1 MRIAATVVPGKSADH
16 VYVLRWLRHQVRVA
30 GHARILWK
38 SDQEPAVKALRENV
52 MREMKDITIILEE
65 SPTKDS
71 QANGAVEKANH
82 MLANQCRVLKLQLE
96 ADCGM
101 AFPTTHCVIP
111 WLVSYA
117 CVTYNFFHIN
127 YTGRTPYEL
136 ARGKKMGRPLFY
148 FGERCLYLPTGIM
161 TKQAKLAPKWQK
173 GAFAG
178 MLEHSL
184 EYLVITQDGAVSKC
198 RDIKRLAQDEQFPS
212 PLVSELRALPWKP
225 RPGQELEEIQD
236 AAPSHAEP
244 DAEARQPMAP
254 GDEHNDDM
262 FRKFYITKRL
272 TQKYG
277 QTAGC
282 AGCFLPSRTH
292 SDNCRK
298 RIVDE
303 IKKDDGEMQRL
314 RKSRPAGMERAL
326 GTTETDTQEDG
337 GISGSR
343 VGIPAEDTGQD
354 GGISGSRVGIPAEA
368 AASSVK
374 RPAPEDTEGAAGA
387 ASSSVK
393 RTPPDD
399 TTRAVNTTTTKRTTE
414 VEPEDPATIE
424 RDRLR
429 FEEGR
434 DLFEQVATAARTAGK
449 TVQQT
454 DYYQDGEWDMDGL
467 MSDRVIYGQRMAV
480 EEGGLSTMQFAIEL
494 NEEKQESFGEAIVR
508 ELYSQ
513 CEFVD
518 EYTGMPLPQE
528 LVLAAR
534 AEELDD
540 YQNMEVFREVPIS
553 EAYA

>member
-1 MRIAATVVPGKSADH
+1 
-16 VYVLRWLRHQVRVA
+16 
-30 GHARILWK
+30 
-38 SDQEPAVKALRENV
+38 
-52 MREMKDITIILEE
+52 
-65 SPTKDS
+65 
-71 QANGAVEKANH
+71 
-82 MLANQCRVLKLQLE
+82 
-96 ADCGM
+96 
-101 AFPTTHCVIP
+101 
-111 WLVSYA
+111 
-117 CVTYNFFHIN
+117 
-127 YTGRTPYEL
+127 
-136 ARGKKMGRPLFY
+136 MGRPLFY

-184 EYLVITQDGAVSKC
+184 EYLVITQDGTVSKC

-212 PLVSELRALPWKP
+212 PLVNELRALPWKP

-244 DAEARQPMAP
+244 DTEARQPMAP
-254 GDEHNDDM
+254 GDEHSDDV

-326 GTTETDTQEDG
+326 GTTETEEATPTPEDTQGYG
-337 GISGSR
+337 GVPGLR
-343 VGIPAEDTGQD
+343 AGM
-354 GGISGSRVGIPAEA
+354 PAEA

-374 RPAPEDTEGAAGA
+374 RPVPEDTEGAVDTA
-387 ASSSVK
+387 ASSVK
-393 RTPPDD
+393 RPTPDN
-399 TTRAVNTTTTKRTTE
+399 TTRAVNTTTTKRAAE

-434 DLFEQVATAARTAGK
+434 DLFEQVATAARAAGK
-449 TVQQT
+449 AVQQA

-467 MSDRVIYGQRMAV
+467 TSDRVIYGQRMAI
-480 EEGGLSTMQFAIEL
+480 EEGGLSTVQFAIEL
-494 NEEKQESFGEAIVR
+494 NEEKQESFGEVIVR

-513 CEFVD
+513 CDFVD

-540 YQNMEVFREVPIS
+540 YQNMEVFREVPTS
-553 EAYA
+553 EAYAVTGKPPISCRWIDLNKGDQQRMKVRSRLVAREIKPKGVESVFTSTPPWGAFRYLLSCLASDRTGTKKIAILDIKRAFKFFTPNVDNEALYNRRIWSTPTDVGRRCAQFMVLSPPPQITNIVSTCACPRRPA